1 MADKKA
7 KERQLAEETIEA
19 AGTAGETAAETA
31 SRSFGGR
38 PYRSHRPIWTTS
50 RRNSANC
57 PPALRR
63 HQAEAA
69 KEKARADDLNGMASR
84 LQADFDNYRKR
95 TNETNKR
102 VREEGICA
110 VLENCCRSATS

>member
-31 SRSFGGR
+31 AEASEDVIQITQADLDNF
-38 PYRSHRPIWTTS
+38 T
-50 RRNSANC
+50 ANC

-63 HQAEAA
+63 HRP
-69 KEKARADDLNGMASR
+69 KRPKKRRAP
-84 LQADFDNYRKR
+84 
-95 TNETNKR
+95 T
-102 VREEGICA
+102 I
-110 VLENCCRSATS
+110 